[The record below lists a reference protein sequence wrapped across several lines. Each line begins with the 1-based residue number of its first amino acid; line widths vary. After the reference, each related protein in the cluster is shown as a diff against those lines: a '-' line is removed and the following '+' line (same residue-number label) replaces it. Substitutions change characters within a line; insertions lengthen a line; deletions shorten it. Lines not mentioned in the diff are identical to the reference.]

1 MMGMKLG
8 EGHDSGAAINLRS
21 ELRARIGVM
30 LKDGIPKDPEAFH
43 VFLRK
48 ARAGE
53 HFCYGHS
60 AGPLPTSTKALAR
73 LFYEKGYVALV
84 QKREGAVTY
93 YLAQRTS
100 RPFAG

>member
-1 MMGMKLG
+1 MGMKLR
-8 EGHDSGAAINLRS
+8 AAQDGDVASNVQAD
-21 ELRARIGVM
+21 LRARLGVM
-30 LKDGIPKDPEAFH
+30 LKDGIPKEPEAFH

-73 LFYEKGYVALV
+73 LFYEQGYVALV